1 MQHYNH
7 ETVQQALDQLGLG
20 LQVRLFE
27 ETTATSQ
34 QAADQIGCE
43 LGQIAKSL
51 LFIVDGQPVIV
62 VASGDQRVDDR
73 KLSTIF
79 SVSRKKVKI
88 GTADQCVEITGY
100 APGSVPPLAYR
111 SDDLVVLL
119 DDQLQRFEQ
128 LYAAAG
134 AHNAIFP
141 VARDQLPM
149 VTGGRFVDVYRE
161 NTPAETE

>member
-1 MQHYNH
+1 MQPYTY

-20 LQVRLFE
+20 MTVRLFE

-62 VASGDQRVDDR
+62 IASGDQRVDDR
-73 KLSTIF
+73 KLSALL
-79 SVSRKKVKI
+79 SVTRKKVKI
-88 GTADQCVEITGY
+88 ATADQCVEITGY

-111 SDDLVVLL
+111 RDDITVLL
-119 DDQLQRFEQ
+119 DDQMQRFEQ

-134 AHNAIFP
+134 AHNAIFA
-141 VARDQLPM
+141 VTRDQLPL
-149 VTGGRFVDVYRE
+149 VTRGRYVDVYRE